1 MLPPLPVLGFLLL
14 LLGAAGLIANCYAW
28 LRAALEDRLVARLHG
43 RRRALVY
50 GSFAGVLA
58 GSALVWA
65 TIA

>member
-1 MLPPLPVLGFLLL
+1 MFPPLTALGFLIL
-14 LLGAAGLIANCYAW
+14 LLGAAGLVVNCYAW
-28 LRAALEDRLVARLHG
+28 LRAAREDRLATRLHS